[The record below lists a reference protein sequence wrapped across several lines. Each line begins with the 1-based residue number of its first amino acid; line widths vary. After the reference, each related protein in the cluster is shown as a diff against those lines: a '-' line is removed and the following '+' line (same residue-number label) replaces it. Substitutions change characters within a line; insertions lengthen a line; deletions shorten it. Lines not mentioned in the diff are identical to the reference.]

1 MIKDE
6 TNDYDLEIKEYQHRI
21 KQIDESN
28 DTKKRQLDQS
38 KKEVTD
44 LVNIQNKHL
53 QEIKL
58 QIKDEIKMRKS

>member
-6 TNDYDLEIKEYQHRI
+6 TNDYDFEIKEYQHRI

-44 LVNIQNKHL
+44 LVNIQNKQL

-58 QIKDEIKMRKS
+58 QMKD